1 MKIGGY
7 ESDELKCFHRVLE
20 AAIAEARA
28 RSLDLPVHEMTRRL
42 FAAADRGE
50 RSPEGLRVAILREA
64 SGTAGADEGAELTAS
79 SGRLRFFR
87 KRKAGPRRLAFL
99 RDPLPGKR
107 SPVW

>member
-7 ESDELKCFHRVLE
+7 ESDELKCFYRVLE
-20 AAIAEARA
+20 AAIAEARVK
-28 RSLDLPVHEMTRRL
+28 SLDLPVHEMTRRL

-50 RSPEGLRVAILREA
+50 RSPEGLRAAILREA
-64 SGTAGADEGAELTAS
+64 SGTARTDEGAELTAS
-79 SGRLRFFR
+79 SRLRFFR